1 MKENNVEFLFVKCGG
16 QLERTVKL
24 FGETYGDKW
33 SVMSLDDFQK
43 FDEKIVNYVCG
54 LVGHNI
60 TFSKI

>member
-33 SVMSLDDFQK
+33 SVMSLDDF
-43 FDEKIVNYVCG
+43 
-54 LVGHNI
+54 
-60 TFSKI
+60 